1 MSTMISQSLLPEFDM
16 EMANTR
22 RTLVVVPESEGAY
35 MPHPKSMTLRRL
47 AGHVAEMP
55 VWAVMTLAQDH
66 LDMRPNGQ
74 PAFKAYELT
83 KTADAVAYFDEN
95 LRQAR
100 ALLAAATDETLMR
113 PWSLQDNGTTLMTL
127 PKIAVLRSF
136 VMNHMIHHRAQLGV
150 YLRLNNVAVPG
161 MYGPTADEKQ

>member
-22 RTLVVVPESEGAY
+22 RTLVVVPDSEGAFT
-35 MPHPKSMTLRRL
+35 PHPKSMTLRRL

-55 VWAVMTLAQDH
+55 LWAVMTLAQDH
-66 LDMRPNGQ
+66 LDMRPNGEA
-74 PAFKAYELT
+74 AFKAYELVHT
-83 KTADAVAYFDEN
+83 PDAVAYFDEN

-100 ALLAAATDETLMR
+100 ALLVAATDETLMR
-113 PWSLQDNGTTLMTL
+113 PWSLQDNGATLMTL

-136 VMNHMIHHRAQLGV
+136 VMNHMIHHRAQLGI

-161 MYGPTADEKQ
+161 MYGPTADDKQ